1 MTYNWFDLLKLLG
14 SLGFFLFGMKLMSES
29 LQRVAGAKMRSILSA
44 MTYNKYMGI
53 FTGFLVTAII
63 QSSSATTVMMVS
75 FVNAG
80 LLSLT
85 ESIGVIMGANI
96 GTTVT
101 AWLVLFFGFKV
112 KASIFILPLIAIAIP
127 FLFSKVKRRNSI
139 GELIVGFAI
148 VFMGIEFLKDS
159 APNIENSP
167 HLAEYIAG
175 FSGYRFGS
183 VLIYLVLGAILTMIV
198 QSSSAV
204 MALTLVMCHSG
215 WINFEMAAGMILGQN
230 IGTTITANLAALVA
244 NVSAKRAAIAHT
256 IFNVIGV
263 GAVMLIYYPFLKFIG
278 NLTQI
283 FGYDSPIMPLGKS
296 VEGSRE
302 SILVALA
309 LYHTVFNIFNTV
321 ILIGFVPFLE
331 KTVKRIV
338 PFKEDDE
345 DFNLRYINTGLM
357 STGEIALLQAKNEII
372 VYMERVMKMFVF
384 VRDLYEAKNNNKFS
398 KFYAK
403 INKYEDISD
412 RMELE
417 IATYLTR
424 ISEESVSTGGSEK
437 IASMLNLVSNIESLA
452 DAVNNLANT
461 LQRKSNS
468 KIAFNKD
475 IEKNISKLFSFN
487 DELLKIFKS
496 NLNKKDVDLH
506 PDEYKKRVNQ
516 LSELEHSLKQEHF
529 KNLHKGKYKTSV
541 GVIYSDVYTDIISI
555 GKQTFNVF
563 ELFFPDGRG
572 V

>member
-1 MTYNWFDLLKLLG
+1 
-14 SLGFFLFGMKLMSES
+14 MSES

-80 LLSLT
+80 LLTLT

-101 AWLVLFFGFKV
+101 AWIVLFFGFKV
-112 KASIFILPLIAIAIP
+112 KASIFTLPLIAIAIP
-127 FLFSKVKRRNSI
+127 FLFSKLKKRNSI

-148 VFMGIEFLKDS
+148 IFMGIEFLKDS

-167 HLAEYIAG
+167 HLVDYIAG
-175 FSGYRFGS
+175 FSSHRFGS
-183 VLIYLVLGAILTMIV
+183 ILIYLIIGTLLTMIV

-204 MALTLVMCHSG
+204 MALTLVMCHNG
-215 WINFEMAAGMILGQN
+215 WISYEMAAAMVLGQN

-263 GAVMLIYYPFLKFIG
+263 AAVMLIYYPFLKLIG
-278 NLTQI
+278 NMTQI
-283 FGYDSPIMPLGKS
+283 FGYDSPIMPLGQS
-296 VEGSRE
+296 TEGSRE
-302 SILVALA
+302 SILVALS

-321 ILIGFVPFLE
+321 ILIGFVPLLE
-331 KTVKRIV
+331 KAVKRIV

-345 DFNLRYINTGLM
+345 DFSLRYINIGLM

-372 VYMERVMKMFVF
+372 VYMERVMKMFAF
-384 VRDLYEAKNNNKFS
+384 VRDLYEAKTNNKFS

-403 INKYEDISD
+403 IQKYEDISD

-424 ISEESVSTGGSEK
+424 ISEESVSTQGSEK

-468 KIAFNKD
+468 KIIFNKD
-475 IEKNISKLFSFN
+475 IERNINKLFSFN
-487 DELLKIFKS
+487 DELLKAFKS
-496 NLNKKDVDLH
+496 NLNNSDADLH
-506 PDEYKKRVNQ
+506 PDEYKKRVKQ
-516 LSELEHSLKQEHF
+516 LNELEHSLKQEHF

-541 GVIYSDVYTDIISI
+541 GVIYSDVYSDILSI
-555 GKQTFNVF
+555 GKQTFNVI